1 MNCNVRTAM
10 VVAGVLLVAPS
21 LWGHHGLARFDTTHT
36 INIQGTVT
44 DFQWTNPHVYMY
56 ADVKDEKGKVVNW
69 KLEMGSPGMLSRFG
83 GWNPKTV
90 KQGDLVTVT
99 GFRAKDGSAY
109 MSPVEIVLPDGK
121 KMSAAP

>member
-1 MNCNVRTAM
+1 MNFKVRTAL
-10 VVAGVLLVAPS
+10 VAGGVLSAAPL

-36 INIQGTVT
+36 ITIQGTVT
-44 DFQWTNPHVYMY
+44 DFQWSNPHVYMY
-56 ADVKDEKGKVVNW
+56 ANVKDEKGQVVNW